1 MGNKAGSV
9 EEAAEELMKIIP
21 VFVRKIHAGM
31 IGDMSLTPAQF
42 FVLMLL
48 EEKGQCRLGGI
59 SRELSI
65 APPTATGIVDR
76 LERDGFVKRQH
87 SKEDRRAVN
96 ISLTLKGEK
105 LLAKMTAQKFE
116 RMKKV
121 LGILKPEDRETHLR
135 ILKTLVE
142 GMDHV

>member
-1 MGNKAGSV
+1 MGNKFRSV
-9 EEAAEELMKIIP
+9 EEIAEELMKTIP
-21 VFVRKIHAGM
+21 IFVRKIHAGM

-48 EEKGQCRLGGI
+48 QEKGQCRLGDI
-59 SRELSI
+59 SREFAI

-76 LERDGFVKRQH
+76 LERDGFVKREH

-96 ISLTLKGEK
+96 ISLTSKGDK
-105 LLAKMTAQKFE
+105 LLANISVKKFE

-121 LGILKPEDRETHLR
+121 LCILNPEYRETHLR
-135 ILKTLVE
+135 IL
-142 GMDHV
+142 